1 MGAFKQII
9 AFRCTNAGC
18 RRPPFV
24 TEKAA
29 QLHADTCIHNPEK
42 KTCATCA
49 HDFGPG
55 VGCAVDAREEAT
67 TLVKLCALWEAA

>member
-18 RRPPFV
+18 RKPPVV

-29 QLHADTCIHNPEK
+29 QHHAEACIYSIENRGCP
-42 KTCATCA
+42 TCA

-55 VGCAVDAREEAT
+55 AGCAVGARGDAT
-67 TLVKLCALWEAA
+67 TMVKHCTQWVAV